1 MIQPYDCIDED
12 DAFVGFGTEGIT
24 LYDSLSL
31 LYFRS
36 LERIFFL
43 VEFFYDDVRSF
54 FFSKFSI
61 GLCHFFQTER
71 ENNVFHEHELK
82 KVGVHPA

>member
-54 FFSKFSI
+54 FFLNFPSVSVIFS
-61 GLCHFFQTER
+61 TNMRER
-71 ENNVFHEHELK
+71 EKITFSTNMN
-82 KVGVHPA
+82 

>member
-31 LYFRS
+31 LHFRS

-54 FFSKFSI
+54 FFLNFPSVSVIFSR
-61 GLCHFFQTER
+61 QR
-71 ENNVFHEHELK
+71 EKITFSTNMN
-82 KVGVHPA
+82 